1 MQPECYGRYV
11 LLDRIAAGGMGEVF
25 AAVPVN
31 LWGFDKYFALK
42 RILPSLTDDTE
53 FLQRFRDEVRL
64 VLPMSHPNVVQVF
77 EVGRVGA
84 ELFIVMEL
92 VQGRDLRQIMS
103 RLFRWRQEHELPIAA
118 ALYLV
123 REILTGL
130 DYCHRHKDAVGRGLG
145 VVHRDVCP
153 SNVLVSYD
161 GNVKLADFGIALS
174 EMKLSRTD
182 PHQTL
187 GHLGYIAPESVRGE
201 AVDHRADIYSAGVI
215 LFELLTGQRFVASE
229 DLAAI
234 LELKQLRA
242 GVRPSELRA
251 DVPTFVDT
259 LVSWAVAVDPERRFA
274 SARQYLDQVQGALT
288 RIDPLFTGTTLAEV
302 VLSRVYQQG
311 QRRRRLSDLIRKV
324 NLSELQAQQQQQPHC
339 RSRRITPRPAA
350 RTAHGS
356 VTTSSPSS
364 WSAPRGSVSR
374 PWPGP
379 SAARGRASS

>member
-103 RLFRWRQEHELPIAA
+103 RLFRWRQERELPIAA

-174 EMKLSRTD
+174 ELKLSRTD
-182 PHQTL
+182 PRHTL
-187 GHLGYIAPESVRGE
+187 GHLGYIAPESVRGRGRGPPGRHLQHRGDPLR
-201 AVDHRADIYSAGVI
+201 AAHRAA
-215 LFELLTGQRFVASE
+215 LRGQRRFG
-229 DLAAI
+229 AI
-234 LELKQLRA
+234 LELKQLRSS
-242 GVRPSELRA
+242 VRPSELRA
-251 DVPTFVDT
+251 DVPTFVDA
-259 LVSWAVAVDPERRFA
+259 LVSWAVDVDPEHRFA
-274 SARQYLDQVQGALT
+274 SARQYLDQVQCALT

-302 VLSRVYQQG
+302 VLSRVYQRG
-311 QRRRRLSDLIRKV
+311 ERRRRLSDLIRRV
-324 NLSELQAQQQQQPHC
+324 NLTELQAQQQQQPHC
-339 RSRRITPRPAA
+339 RSRRVTPRPAA
-350 RTAHGS
+350 RTAHGL
-356 VTTSSPSS
+356 VTTSSPTS
-364 WSAPRGSVSR
+364 WSAPRGSVSL

>member
-31 LWGFDKYFALK
+31 LWGFDKFFALK
-42 RILPSLTDDTE
+42 RILPSLTDDVE

-64 VLPMSHPNVVQVF
+64 VLPMNHPNVVQVF

-103 RLFRWRQEHELPIAA
+103 RLFRWRRERELPIAA

-182 PHQTL
+182 PRHTL

-201 AVDHRADIYSAGVI
+201 DVDHRADIYSAGVI

-229 DLAAI
+229 DLGAI
-234 LELKQLRA
+234 LELKRVRSA
-242 GVRPSELRA
+242 VRPSELRA
-251 DVPTFVDT
+251 DVPPFVDA

-274 SARQYLDQVQGALT
+274 SARQYLEQVQGALT
-288 RIDPLFTGTTLAEV
+288 RIDPLFTGATLAEV

-311 QRRRRLSDLIRKV
+311 ERRRRLSDLIRKV
-324 NLSELQAQQQQQPHC
+324 DLNALQAQQQQQPHC
-339 RSRRITPRPAA
+339 RSRRVTPRPSA

-356 VTTSSPSS
+356 VTTSSPTS

-374 PWPGP
+374 PWTGP
-379 SAARGRASS
+379 SAARERASS